1 MLSLED
7 PSVFRWCWF
16 SSSLV
21 LVVRLTM
28 SNFYEIFSYDAYSVL
43 ALDDTRSSFTIL
55 GSTPSPSS
63 KSEDSSITPPEAWGG
78 ERLSDKYTHLR
89 QPVPLPSR
97 FGTLAS
103 GGQSSGGSMF
113 GGLQDLSSSTSQT
126 SINSLTNSNFGYAN
140 FRANDVSLN
149 QETSFGF
156 PEHLTSSSTSL
167 SLGTKGIT
175 GQTNLDLPGPASST
189 LPRRFST
196 YAERISTASS
206 FSDGT
211 SLSVGSPK
219 LKKTGAETREELLNN
234 LLAKSDTVAA
244 LEPGILPS
252 MNV

>member
-1 MLSLED
+1 MVSFLYHY
-7 PSVFRWCWF
+7 VQ
-16 SSSLV
+16 
-21 LVVRLTM
+21 
-28 SNFYEIFSYDAYSVL
+28 
-43 ALDDTRSSFTIL
+43 DDTRSSFTML
-55 GSTPSPSS
+55 GSTPTPTPSS

-89 QPVPLPSR
+89 QPVALPSR

-103 GGQSSGGSMF
+103 GGQSSGSMF
-113 GGLQDLSSSTSQT
+113 SGLQDLSLSTSQ
-126 SINSLTNSNFGYAN
+126 SISSLTNSNFGYAN
-140 FRANDVSLN
+140 LRAKDVSSN
-149 QETSFGF
+149 QETSLGF
-156 PEHLTSSSTSL
+156 PEHVSSSSTSL

-175 GQTNLDLPGPASST
+175 GQTNLDLQGPASLT
-189 LPRRFST
+189 LPRRYST

-219 LKKTGAETREELLNN
+219 VKKTGAETREELLNS
-234 LLAKSDTVAA
+234 LLAKSDTVVA